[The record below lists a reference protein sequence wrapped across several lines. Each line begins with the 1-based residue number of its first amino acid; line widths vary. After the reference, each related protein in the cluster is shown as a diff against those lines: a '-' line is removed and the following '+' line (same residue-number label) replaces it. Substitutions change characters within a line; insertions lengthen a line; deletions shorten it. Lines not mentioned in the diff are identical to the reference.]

1 MHNRHRHLFAP
12 RRGEIGTVIVAL
24 ELAANIAVFAPEV
37 IVIRS
42 ALTPDVDEIRSEIA
56 KLIPENLIPDLVHV
70 DSFDDFC
77 LHGAL
82 LMGIGVGID

>member
-1 MHNRHRHLFAP
+1 M
-12 RRGEIGTVIVAL
+12 
-24 ELAANIAVFAPEV
+24 
-37 IVIRS
+37 
-42 ALTPDVDEIRSEIA
+42 DEIRSEIA